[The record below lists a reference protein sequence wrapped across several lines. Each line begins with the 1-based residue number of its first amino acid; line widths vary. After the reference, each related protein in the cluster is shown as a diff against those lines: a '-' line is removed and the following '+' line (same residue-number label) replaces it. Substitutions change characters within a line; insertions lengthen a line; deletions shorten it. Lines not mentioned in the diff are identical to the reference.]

1 MSAPVPPNN
10 LLVSGRVLLF
20 LPSLVAAIG
29 LNEALVLQQVRYYLA
44 DERQPRLWQDTRWVR
59 ASIER
64 WQERDFPFWGLKT
77 VQRALESLV
86 KQGFLRAAQ
95 PELAR
100 RDATKWYTI
109 DFVALAPLARLVEQH
124 RRERRATLNAVEG
137 HEHASAPPLPAS
149 HLLLDEPPLVVAV
162 DLARRVGLDEA
173 LLLQQIRYWLADER
187 HPLVREGRRWVCP
200 RDVDFFAPLVHRS
213 PETLGRTLS
222 GLERSGLLHSTS
234 RHNQQPGDRT
244 KWYTIDFIAL
254 DRLVAAQPASHA
266 AAEGHRH
273 QTDDMT
279 TSKPTKR
286 PDTDGATDH
295 IQAERSTESNCGIG
309 PTPGVVNDQHH
320 PVSMIRSLK
329 DSETTSETDPPIL
342 QQENEESHHV
352 VASIVQQLIVRGVTE
367 AAAQRLVAASPLAI
381 IAKQL
386 DIYDW
391 LREHEPTNGHLSPG
405 RLRRMI
411 EEDWNTPSGYRTPSE
426 RRSIA
431 EAHERDQGSRI
442 TLAQTRQAE
451 VTRRLA
457 ERDGLMAEFGLT
469 ADDQRRWVGVVAAV
483 PGLPEVLRGAFFR
496 APARRTA
503 EPAVVIVA
511 DRAAFERAHGAAMS
525 AARAAIAAHL
535 TRLCQRPNL
544 EVVYFDVPT
553 LREHMRAP
561 VEDDNG
567 DVSGDSGI
575 APPPVDTR

>member
-77 VQRALESLV
+77 VQRAFESLV

-95 PELAR
+95 PNLAR

-124 RRERRATLNAVEG
+124 RRERRATANAVEG

-187 HPLVREGRRWVCP
+187 HPLVREGQRWVCP

-244 KWYTIDFIAL
+244 KWYTIDFVAL
-254 DRLVAAQPASHA
+254 DRRVTAQPASRA
-266 AAEGHRH
+266 TAEEQRH
-273 QTDDMT
+273 QTDDMAI
-279 TSKPTKR
+279 SKPTKR
-286 PDTDGATDH
+286 PDLNRAKDH
-295 IQAERSTESNCGIG
+295 IQPVTSTESNRVTG
-309 PTPGVVNDQHH
+309 PTPTVVNDRLHSV
-320 PVSMIRSLK
+320 PMIRSLK
-329 DSETTSETDPPIL
+329 DTETTSETDPQTQK
-342 QQENEESHHV
+342 QQNEESQR
-352 VASIVQQLIVRGVTE
+352 IVTTIIQQLIVRGVTE
-367 AAAQRLVAASPLAI
+367 AAAHRLVAASPLTI

-405 RLRRMI
+405 RLRKMI

-426 RRSIA
+426 RRVIA

-496 APARRTA
+496 APARGTA

-511 DRAAFERAHGAAMS
+511 DRATLDRAQGAAMS
-525 AARAAIAAHL
+525 ATRAAIAAHL

-575 APPPVDTR
+575 VPPPVDTR